1 MPKIQTISTNFTAG
15 EFSPRLRGRVDVDK
29 YNASAQLL
37 SDVVVMREGGVTSRP
52 SLDYMGEIKSSAVA
66 GRIIPFVYSTDTSYL
81 IELGVSVMRIW
92 KSGALVLS
100 GGSPV
105 EVTTTYTEA
114 ELPFIDFTQ
123 SGDTMFL
130 AHPAHPLARLRRFSD
145 TRWVLDDLPVEP
157 GAIAE
162 TGNTAAIQLTLSSAT
177 VGTGRTIT
185 AASSFFKPA
194 DVGRQVTY
202 SGGIA
207 TITAYSSGT
216 SVTATV
222 VTAFASATLA
232 ASTWVLEGTPMTSLT
247 PSAKEA
253 VGRSISLVTGVDGF
267 RSDDVGKYLSFSGGL
282 VRVDSVNGVA
292 SATDTQNGDGSSIL
306 YAYTFL
312 VLADTEMTVIVDSV
326 TLALGT
332 DYTVEGVGLTTG
344 RQVRFTTAP
353 AVGVNNVVFSRAQG
367 YYAVGTIINE
377 LSSTVAAQADGW
389 VALGPIWTVA
399 NGYPATVS
407 LYQQR
412 LWAGGTTRYPV
423 SLWGSR
429 SGQYANFAPGP
440 DDDHAVYKTMDS
452 DNATPIRYLVSQSD
466 LMALTNA
473 AEFAIRG
480 GVEKPVTQSN
490 ASIKAWTRWG
500 CDLVRPEDVG
510 NNLLFVQRG
519 GTVMRAVYPLQ
530 IEGFDAKDVS
540 AFSSHLMAAGVEC
553 MSFQQKPEAVLW
565 CATTLGGLIAVTY
578 NAEQNVIAF
587 ARGATD
593 GLVEWIVTIPEGS
606 SDSTY
611 MLVRRTIGGATK
623 RYVERVNW
631 TNYPGM
637 DSRKAAGGASTVTW
651 SGFDHLAGKTVAVL
665 ANSIYVGTKV
675 VSAGG
680 VITLDDAAT
689 AVEAGLPYT
698 PTVTLQQPEIGTGTG
713 TSQAQSASTHR
724 VTVRLLETIG
734 CAINGEEV
742 PMEQFDIDPL
752 DNTLSKFTGD
762 KDVTDYGWDKGGA
775 ALTITQPRPYPFS
788 LLAVIR
794 EFTVNAG

>member
-81 IELGVSVMRIW
+81 IELGVNVIRIW

-100 GGSPV
+100 GGIPV
-105 EVTTTYTEA
+105 EVVTTYTEA

-145 TRWVLDDLPVEP
+145 TRWVLDDAPLSPAPMIEN
-157 GAIAE
+157 
-162 TGNTAAIQLTLSSAT
+162 GNRVNVQVTLSSAT
-177 VGTGRTIT
+177 VGTGRSAT
-185 AASSFFKPA
+185 AASSLWKPS
-194 DVGRQVTY
+194 DVGRQFTA

-207 TITAYSSGT
+207 TVTGYT
-216 SVTATV
+216 SATV
-222 VTAFASATLA
+222 VTVSITVAFSATVWA
-232 ASTWVLEGTPMTSLT
+232 GNTWTLEGTPMTTLT
-247 PSAKEA
+247 PSAASPE
-253 VGRSISLVTGVDGF
+253 GLSISLVTGADGF
-267 RSDDVGKYLSFSGGL
+267 RSDDVGKLVEINGGL
-282 VRVDSVNGVA
+282 CELTSVTGIA
-292 SATDTQNGDGSSIL
+292 SASDAHNGDASTL
-306 YAYTFL
+306 VFAYTFL
-312 VLADTEMTVIVDSV
+312 IVLNTEIVV
-326 TLALGT
+326 EVGGVVQTLGT
-332 DYTVEGVGLTTG
+332 DYTVQGVGGTTG
-344 RQVRFTTAP
+344 RTVTFTTAP
-353 AVGVNNVVFSRAQG
+353 PVGVNNVEFSRATG
-367 YYAVGTIINE
+367 YYAVATIKRE
-377 LSSTVAAQADGW
+377 LADTTAAPADAW
-389 VALGPIWTVA
+389 AMLGPVWNSVD
-399 NGYPATVS
+399 GYPATVS

-412 LWAGGTTRYPV
+412 LFAGGTTRWPV
-423 SLWGSR
+423 SFWGSR
-429 SGQYANFAPGP
+429 SGRFLDFQTGP
-440 DDDHAVYKTMDS
+440 NDDDAVFKTIDS

-593 GLVEWIVTIPEGS
+593 GMVEWIVTIPEGS

-611 MLVRRTIGGATK
+611 MLVKRTIGGATK
-623 RYVERVNW
+623 RYIERVNW

-637 DSRKAAGGASTVTW
+637 DSRKAAGGAASVTW